1 VGEPA
6 RLPLGGEPVRLG
18 ERRPLARGPDQSVDL
33 GRARGGTWCLFR
45 GPTPSFLLLFFYFFE
60 FVLLSIHILDAKL
73 KSISSKLYSSI

>member
-45 GPTPSFLLLFFYFFE
+45 GPTLSFSLLFFYYFE
-60 FVLLSIHILDAKL
+60 FVLVASLSIHILDAKL
-73 KSISSKLYSSI
+73 KSISSKL